1 MSDAIVLKPKKEKL
15 PHLSWSLFPFV
26 LVPKQPINN
35 GDSLGLVDIYHLEK
49 ICQSTELVIVCPY
62 QIIPILHIIPQ
73 FILINH
79 YHYLQ
84 SIINIHEYPSSVGN
98 SNNAKSKLHAEI
110 NAEAPLL
117 SVLGYLKASW
127 LCSASE
133 NAMVSVRKSGVL
145 QNGSSQNVM
154 FRTIYPPE

>member
-1 MSDAIVLKPKKEKL
+1 MSDAIVLTPKKEKL

-49 ICQSTELVIVCPY
+49 ICQSTDLVIVCPY
-62 QIIPILHIIPQ
+62 HSHIIPQ

-84 SIINIHEYPSSVGN
+84 SIINIHKYPSSVGN

-117 SVLGYLKASW
+117 SVFGYLKASW

-145 QNGSSQNVM
+145 HDDSSQNVM
-154 FRTIYPPE
+154 FRTIYPLDRLSS